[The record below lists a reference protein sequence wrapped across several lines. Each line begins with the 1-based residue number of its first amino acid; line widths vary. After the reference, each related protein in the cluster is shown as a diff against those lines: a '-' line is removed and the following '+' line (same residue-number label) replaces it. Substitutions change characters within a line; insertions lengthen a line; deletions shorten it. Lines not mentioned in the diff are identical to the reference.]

1 MFILSHLRVRYLDSF
16 AYGQLGDVSFAVG
29 VYHTVSGLHRS
40 GISDG
45 NGMLIIS
52 SKRAGTGKRLRTA
65 ARPDA
70 YVVDRDVQRIACRGD
85 RGSARALLT
94 GEPPP
99 TPCRSITEPHFLC

>member
-1 MFILSHLRVRYLDSF
+1 MRYLDSF